1 MEEKMDTMDMPRF
14 SFLLISYNQ
23 ENYIEEALQSAFDQD
38 YPNLEIVVCDDC
50 SQDRTFELASR
61 MAQAYRGPHRVIL
74 HRNETNLGIGANF
87 QQAYELSSGDWLF
100 MAAGDDVSLPN
111 RCWVVAEG
119 IRNYPQAL
127 AFATNYQIID
137 ENGKVYGYSHE
148 RRLLESGAAICWN
161 KKIFS
166 SFKPL
171 SSEIHVEDSLLLL
184 RIFLLNGIYVKLP
197 EVCLKYRQDGHNYLS
212 IRFNNAYNTKKY
224 EIKVREDQI
233 GCLSGRLADM
243 EYLQEKGVDIPNF
256 ADLFRLQQRM
266 IIARRKEIEYRKQV
280 LWIMTLP
287 YNKRIMSVFSKN
299 MNPLLSSFAKRLRIV
314 LSSIPFLIQ
323 LKRAIVRPRT
333 TAEKLLLSGQCSI
346 PEGQPGYIDCKM
358 YLSSSQYDYCAPD
371 DCEGFYNYSSNKEE
385 LA

>member
-1 MEEKMDTMDMPRF
+1 M
-14 SFLLISYNQ
+14 
-23 ENYIEEALQSAFDQD
+23 
-38 YPNLEIVVCDDC
+38 
-50 SQDRTFELASR
+50 
-61 MAQAYRGPHRVIL
+61 
-74 HRNETNLGIGANF
+74 
-87 QQAYELSSGDWLF
+87 
-100 MAAGDDVSLPN
+100 
-111 RCWVVAEG
+111 
-119 IRNYPQAL
+119 
-127 AFATNYQIID
+127 
-137 ENGKVYGYSHE
+137 
-148 RRLLESGAAICWN
+148 
-161 KKIFS
+161 
-166 SFKPL
+166 
-171 SSEIHVEDSLLLL
+171 L

-243 EYLQEKGVDIPNF
+243 EYLQEKGIDIPNC

-299 MNPLLSSFAKRLRIV
+299 MNPLLSSFVKRLRIV

-333 TAEKLLLSGQCSI
+333 TAETLLLSGQCSI

-358 YLSSSQYDYCAPD
+358 YLSSSQYDYCASD
-371 DCEGFYNYSSNKEE
+371 DCEVFYNYSSNKEE